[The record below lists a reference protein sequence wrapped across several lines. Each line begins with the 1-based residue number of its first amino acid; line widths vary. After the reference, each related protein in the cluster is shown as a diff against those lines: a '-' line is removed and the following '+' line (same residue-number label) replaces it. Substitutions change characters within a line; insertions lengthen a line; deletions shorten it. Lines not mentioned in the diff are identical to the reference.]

1 MGQKRGGELKKPS
14 LGEDERQWDR
24 GTGRQVEPRPGQG
37 AFLRRPWRRVRSQGA
52 CAEVG
57 GAQGGA
63 LKEPEVVPFG
73 WSGSVKRTI
82 VE

>member
-1 MGQKRGGELKKPS
+1 MVQKRGGELKKPS

-24 GTGRQVEPRPGQG
+24 RTSTQAEPRLGQDS
-37 AFLRRPWRRVRSQGA
+37 FLPSPWRRVSSQGA